1 MMPDRGPSA
10 KKFKHDLPKP
20 AQNSA
25 KILAQLKNCPFG
37 VNVYQTKSKKLPITE
52 KEFTEIMAIINQK
65 WLEQSGFGENLRI
78 EGMIFNFLSLLN
90 LKILEFVQIAIYITD
105 LQKYKTKDYFK
116 YSKWL
121 KSIFFQSSNLLKS
134 TFT

>member
-10 KKFKHDLPKP
+10 KKFKPDLPKP

-37 VNVYQTKSKKLPITE
+37 VNVYQSKNKKLPITA
-52 KEFTEIMAIINQK
+52 KEFTEIMAVINQK

-78 EGMIFNFLSLLN
+78 EGMIFNFLNLSKFRQSDLVHEMVFKPVENLCLSILN
-90 LKILEFVQIAIYITD
+90 
-105 LQKYKTKDYFK
+105 
-116 YSKWL
+116 
-121 KSIFFQSSNLLKS
+121 
-134 TFT
+134 

>member
-10 KKFKHDLPKP
+10 KKFKPTDLPKP

-37 VNVYQTKSKKLPITE
+37 VNVYQSKNKKLPITE
-52 KEFTEIMAIINQK
+52 KEFTEIMAVINQK

-78 EGMIFNFLSLLN
+78 EGMIFNFLN
-90 LKILEFVQIAIYITD
+90 L
-105 LQKYKTKDYFK
+105 
-116 YSKWL
+116 S
-121 KSIFFQSSNLLKS
+121 KSIRFSALNGLYACRKLCLSIFN
-134 TFT
+134 

>member
-10 KKFKHDLPKP
+10 KKFKPDLPKP

-37 VNVYQTKSKKLPITE
+37 VNVYQSRSKKLPITE
-52 KEFTEIMAIINQK
+52 KEFTEIMAVINQK

-78 EGMIFNFLSLLN
+78 EGMIFNFLFLLN
-90 LKILEFVQIAIYITD
+90 LKMFLN
-105 LQKYKTKDYFK
+105 L
-116 YSKWL
+116 SK
-121 KSIFFQSSNLLKS
+121 
-134 TFT
+134 

>member
-78 EGMIFNFLSLLN
+78 EGMIFNFLN
-90 LKILEFVQIAIYITD
+90 L
-105 LQKYKTKDYFK
+105 
-116 YSKWL
+116 SKL
-121 KSIFFQSSNLLKS
+121 V
-134 TFT
+134 

>member
-10 KKFKHDLPKP
+10 KKFKPDLPKP

-37 VNVYQTKSKKLPITE
+37 VNVYQSRNKKMPITGN
-52 KEFTEIMAIINQK
+52 EFTEIMAIINQK

-78 EGMIFNFLSLLN
+78 EGMIFNFLN
-90 LKILEFVQIAIYITD
+90 L
-105 LQKYKTKDYFK
+105 
-116 YSKWL
+116 SKL
-121 KSIFFQSSNLLKS
+121 V
-134 TFT
+134 